1 MWLIFV
7 AVGFVLLFA
16 GGFYVRRRVTQAL
29 TEIGVS
35 PRGVKLFRWAAL
47 WFLYFFPVAILV
59 AVIIA
64 ILVGAEQLPRFEGPI
79 LSRLFGVPFLWAMLV
94 MVQSLPWLIAIDV
107 AHIFVKKPRWRA
119 IGILLVVG
127 AFAIYTPA
135 RILWE
140 HGEVRLRHHALGTGS
155 EPFRIAVIADLQQDA
170 FTDQDTANTIVARL
184 NAEHPD
190 VVLSGGDWINSGPD
204 YIAAAGATAGTL
216 KSRLGTFTVR
226 GDHEHF
232 AYIDRHRSVA
242 EVEAAMTTHGV
253 AMLNNEL
260 RWFDHAGKRIGVL
273 FLNYNY
279 ITRTPAVPVAAL
291 LSQLAR
297 ADYAILVTHQFDA
310 PLAALVKDKVD
321 LVLGAHTHGGQVN
334 PVVGLFHVR
343 LARLETTHI
352 DGRYQ
357 LSPRT
362 TVIVT
367 AGIGTSIIP
376 VRYASP
382 GSIEIV
388 DVNL

>member
-1 MWLIFV
+1 VWLIYV
-7 AVGFVLLFA
+7 AVGFVLLFV

-29 TEIGVS
+29 TEVGVG
-35 PRGVKLFRWAAL
+35 PRGVRIFRWAAV
-47 WFLYFFPVAILV
+47 WFLFFFPVAILV

-79 LSRLFGVPFLWAMLV
+79 LSRIFGVPWLWAMLV
-94 MVQSLPWLIAIDV
+94 MGQSLLWLVAIDI
-107 AHIFVKKPRWRA
+107 AHLFLKKARWRA
-119 IGILLVVG
+119 IGVLAVVG
-127 AFAIYTPA
+127 VFAIYTPG

-140 HGEVRLRHHALGTGS
+140 RGEVRLRHHSLGTGS
-155 EPFRIAVIADLQQDA
+155 APFRIAVIADLQQDA
-170 FTDQDTANTIVARL
+170 FTDQDTANAIVARL

-204 YIAAAGATAGTL
+204 YIPAAGATAGTL
-216 KSRLGTFTVR
+216 KSRLGTYTVR

-232 AYIDRHRSVA
+232 AYIDRNRSVS
-242 EVEAAMTTHGV
+242 EVEASMTKHGV
-253 AMLNNEL
+253 AMLNNEI

-279 ITRTPAVPVAAL
+279 VTRTPAPVVEAM

-310 PLAALVKDKVD
+310 SLAALVKDKVD

-334 PVVGLFHVR
+334 PVIGLVHVR

-388 DVNL
+388 DVRL